1 MKNSIKDVIR
11 KRRSVRTFDEKPIT
25 AEDMQKLS
33 EAFQKSDNPF
43 GIAVEFRFLDAKEHA
58 LTSPVLVGTDCYVA
72 AKINRVQNYE
82 VAFGYSFEK
91 FCLYAEDLGIGT
103 VMLGGTF
110 NRGNFEKAIE
120 VKENEVMPVATPVGY
135 PADKMSV
142 REKLMRKGIKADE
155 RVPFETIFFDGSF
168 AKGLT
173 PDNAGKFRDALEM
186 LRLAPSAANKQPW
199 RVVVCG
205 DTVHFYEKKGKGM
218 SNDAIGDLQK
228 VDIGIGIAH
237 FDLTLKESGMSGEL
251 FSSDPGFEV
260 EESVE
265 YIISYKLNS

>member
-1 MKNSIKDVIR
+1 MKSSVKDIIR
-11 KRRSVRTFDEKPIT
+11 KRRSVRTFDERPISK
-25 AEDMQKLS
+25 EDMQKLS
-33 EAFQKSDNPF
+33 EAFNKSDNPF
-43 GIAVEFRFLDAKEHA
+43 GIPMEFRFLDAKKHA
-58 LTSPVLVGTDCYVA
+58 LTSPVIIGTDCYVA
-72 AKINRVQNYE
+72 AKINRVPMYE

-91 FCLYAEDLGIGT
+91 FCLYATDLGIGT

-110 NRGNFEKAIE
+110 NRSNFEKAMDI
-120 VKENEVMPVATPVGY
+120 KESEVMAVATPIGY

-173 PDNAGKFRDALEM
+173 PDNAGNWREALEM

-205 DTVHFYEKKGKGM
+205 DTVHFYEKRAKGL
-218 SNDAIGDLQK
+218 SNDAIGDMQK
-228 VDIGIGIAH
+228 VDMGIGLAH
-237 FDLTLKESGMSGEL
+237 FDLTLNENGITGE
-251 FSSDPGFEV
+251 FVSNDPGFEV
-260 EESVE
+260 EESTE
-265 YIISYKLNS
+265 YIISYEMKN